1 MFAPRYSRPC
11 LLNAVLCAMSGF
23 LREIATGAKSYR
35 ARVMRKVS
43 LQVDAKKEVIDLSG
57 FKDALSET
65 ARQFASRAQQ
75 DAQEFFTAVLE
86 ALSSETLRAARTSGG
101 PEHVSRKGPMSG
113 DTQAAFS
120 DADLCARSF
129 GMCLR
134 HTLTC
139 QNTVCVPPDLWTRRS
154 SARALR
160 KGVATYLVPSFS
172 TPAMPRRRF
181 SMLRAARAEY

>member
-1 MFAPRYSRPC
+1 
-11 LLNAVLCAMSGF
+11 
-23 LREIATGAKSYR
+23 
-35 ARVMRKVS
+35 MRKVS
-43 LQVDAKKEVIDLSG
+43 RQVDAKKELIDLSG

-65 ARQFASRAQQ
+65 ARQFAFRAQQ
-75 DAQEFFTAVLE
+75 DAQEFFSAVLE
-86 ALSSETLRAARTSGG
+86 ALSSETLRAARTSWG
-101 PEHVSRKGPMSG
+101 PEHVSKKEPMSG

-139 QNTVCVPPDLWTRRS
+139 QNTVCVPPDLWY
-154 SARALR
+154 SARALQ

-172 TPAMPRRRF
+172 TPAMPRCRF
-181 SMLRAARAEY
+181 SMLRTARAEY